1 MAKRKK
7 LQNKEG
13 DIVEVWEDQV
23 ADLKEAALKARREAL
38 RRRNEVMEQ
47 VKIAVVITAVVVVGL
62 MFLMFA
68 MFSPF

>member
-23 ADLKEAALKARREAL
+23 SDLKEAGWKDPAEKKSKPKTKSFNTE
-38 RRRNEVMEQ
+38 EGEE
-47 VKIAVVITAVVVVGL
+47 
-62 MFLMFA
+62 
-68 MFSPF
+68 

>member
-23 ADLKEAALKARREAL
+23 ADLKEAGWKDPAEKKSKPKPKSFNTEEGEEQWLYIQ
-38 RRRNEVMEQ
+38 EVL
-47 VKIAVVITAVVVVGL
+47 V
-62 MFLMFA
+62 
-68 MFSPF
+68 

>member
-23 ADLKEAALKARREAL
+23 ADLKEAGWKDPAEKKSKPTTKTVNIE
-38 RRRNEVMEQ
+38 EGEE
-47 VKIAVVITAVVVVGL
+47 
-62 MFLMFA
+62 
-68 MFSPF
+68 